1 MSGAY
6 CRRHLYT
13 PPCHWE
19 HKLEQSYG
27 IAAGK
32 DPESAGKE
40 AVELLSSTMVTGT
53 KVGHCDLF
61 TRSSINTEH
70 IESIETQIY
79 LQVFS
84 VITAQYQYNGINP
97 RLIS

>member
-6 CRRHLYT
+6 RRCHLHR

-27 IAAGK
+27 IAAWK
-32 DPESAGKE
+32 N
-40 AVELLSSTMVTGT
+40 
-53 KVGHCDLF
+53 VGHCDFF
-61 TRSSINTEH
+61 THSSTNTEH
-70 IESIETQIY
+70 IENIETQIY
-79 LQVFS
+79 LKVFS